1 MCPRWDSNPHW
12 TLFESAASA
21 VGLRG
26 RGRPHVGADTPIG
39 PAYPGSLE
47 APQPVRSRRLP
58 VTQQVSAQSEHV
70 APAGPGAGVRVMVVE
85 DEALIRLDLAEMLT
99 EEGYVVAGEAGD
111 GDAAITM
118 ARQLRPELVIMDVK
132 MPKVDGIAA
141 AATIVD
147 ERIAPVV
154 MLTAFSQRE
163 LI

>member
-1 MCPRWDSNPHW
+1 MSARRKMCPRWDSNPHW

-58 VTQQVSAQSEHV
+58 VTQQVSAQSEQV

-85 DEALIRLDLAEMLT
+85 DEALIRLDLVEMLT
-99 EEGYVVAGEAGD
+99 RRATRSPVRPA
-111 GDAAITM
+111 T
-118 ARQLRPELVIMDVK
+118 ARPRSRWP
-132 MPKVDGIAA
+132 ASC
-141 AATIVD
+141 
-147 ERIAPVV
+147 AP
-154 MLTAFSQRE
+154 TW
-163 LI
+163 